1 MKRKMKKKLLK
12 ETSNTK
18 SEYNFCF
25 EKYNFQTKRKRM
37 ANILKLKYLISNE

>member
-1 MKRKMKKKLLK
+1 MEEKLTKKSYFVDS
-12 ETSNTK
+12 TFSI
-18 SEYNFCF
+18 

>member
-1 MKRKMKKKLLK
+1 MKIYIK
-12 ETSNTK
+12 TSVDLNID
-18 SEYNFCF
+18 SI

>member
-1 MKRKMKKKLLK
+1 MNRYNLMKIYIK
-12 ETSNTK
+12 TSVDLNID
-18 SEYNFCF
+18 SI